1 MEIIIIDVF
10 DDGFCMNVLNNKKNI
25 FIKIVKIKFLL
36 IYIDINKDF
45 VENYFKKFFYWFRK
59 KIYCYDIYYYWIN
72 EFILFIY
79 YGFRFVL

>member
-1 MEIIIIDVF
+1 MYDCIKYVYIYVCILEIIIIDVF

-45 VENYFKKFFYWFRK
+45 VENYFKKFFY
-59 KIYCYDIYYYWIN
+59 
-72 EFILFIY
+72 
-79 YGFRFVL
+79 

>member
-45 VENYFKKFFYWFRK
+45 VENYFKSFFIDLEK
-59 KIYCYDIYYYWIN
+59 KNYCYDIYYD
-72 EFILFIY
+72 
-79 YGFRFVL
+79 

>member
-59 KIYCYDIYYYWIN
+59 KNYFYDIYYDWIN